1 MSVDV
6 EAPLPRAAGPR
17 IARVAVSVARPLLGL
32 VLLIMVA
39 LNVVNAVCR
48 YLFGIVFTG
57 ADEVLVF
64 MMIWLVMLG
73 LILVTASRR
82 NIALDF
88 LANRLGPRSRLALA
102 VIQHSAMVG
111 RVRIRDRPVLGLC
124 QPGCCNRADQ
134 HGARPSHGHS
144 AFRPGGRL
152 RRHDGRGG
160 AAARE

>member
-17 IARVAVSVARPLLGL
+17 IARVAVSVARPLLGI

-64 MMIWLVMLG
+64 MMIWLAMLG
-73 LILVTASRR
+73 LILVTADRR

-88 LANRLGPRSRLALA
+88 LANRLGPRSRRALA
-102 VIQHSAMVG
+102 VIQHSAMAVA
-111 RVRIRDRPVLGLC
+111 C
-124 QPGCCNRADQ
+124 
-134 HGARPSHGHS
+134 
-144 AFRPGGRL
+144 AF
-152 RRHDGRGG
+152 
-160 AAARE
+160 ATVQ